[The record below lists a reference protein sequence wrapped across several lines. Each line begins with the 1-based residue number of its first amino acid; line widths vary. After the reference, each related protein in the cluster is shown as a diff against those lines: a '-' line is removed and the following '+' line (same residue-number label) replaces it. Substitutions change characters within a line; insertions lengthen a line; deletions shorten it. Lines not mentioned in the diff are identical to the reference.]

1 MELNQRIFH
10 LLELRGKTASEL
22 AKHIGVSS
30 ASVSAWKNE
39 GSYPSSKYIDRI
51 SDFLNTTPDYL
62 VLGLENLPPTL
73 RGDEKRLLR
82 LYNDLDF
89 SGRRLFMVNTYKA
102 VRKNKEYRDWT
113 EKNRGAVDK
122 LMIEAFGSDWDK
134 IPEPVPNSGA
144 VFTLEDIDSLPDFED
159 DDSPYPL
166 PREVPVYFQPASAG
180 TGTFLDSHDYDIMEF
195 PFDEVPIKTT
205 FGVRVSG
212 DSMEPE
218 YLDGDIVFVRQQPTV
233 DPGEIGIFILD
244 GNSYIKKLS
253 SNGKT
258 AKLVSLNPKYSPII
272 VGENDAFKPLG
283 KVIGVAKKH

>member
-1 MELNQRIFH
+1 MFPNQ
-10 LLELRGKTASEL
+10 LKLLRGRRGLSQKGLAELIGFSQQSIGKWETGTATPSPDVIVKIAEL
-22 AKHIGVSS
+22 FKVS
-30 ASVSAWKNE
+30 
-39 GSYPSSKYIDRI
+39 
-51 SDFLNTTPDYL
+51 TDYL
-62 VLGLENLPPTL
+62 LMGIDNLPPTL

-89 SGRRLFMVNTYKA
+89 SGRRLLMVNTIKA
-102 VRKNKEYRDWT
+102 VHKNKENRDWF
-113 EKNRGAVDK
+113 EKNRALVAK
-122 LMIEAFGSDWDK
+122 LMIESFGEDWGK
-134 IPEPVPNSGA
+134 LPESVPDSGA

-205 FGVRVSG
+205 FGVRISG

-233 DPGEIGIFILD
+233 EPGEIGIFILD
-244 GNSYIKKLS
+244 TNSYIKKLS